1 MATKGKQMEDGRFT
15 KCFDLKRFMGKA
27 QNAAFMRC
35 SIQCTL
41 FLNGFV
47 AAVLLIRFCHIF
59 PELAF
64 RTGQR
69 KIH

>member
-1 MATKGKQMEDGRFT
+1 MATEGKEMEDGRFT
-15 KCFDLKRFMGKA
+15 KCFDLNGSCGKA
-27 QNAAFMRC
+27 QKAAFMRC
-35 SIQCTL
+35 RIQCTL

-64 RTGQR
+64 PTGQR

>member
-1 MATKGKQMEDGRFT
+1 MATEGKEMEDGRLKKCVNLNGSWEST
-15 KCFDLKRFMGKA
+15 KRRIHAL
-27 QNAAFMRC
+27 

-64 RTGQR
+64 PTGQR